1 MKHSVVPHIMQLDK
15 KFLLTDRKRE
25 RLYYDGS
32 HLVEVEFIE
41 NGNLAVFKVDMQGKV
56 RRISMGEMSLPE
68 LSARYLESE
77 EPNEIKKYMVNPY
90 QEAERIFNAIR
101 FKYLSAILKGRREP
115 QEYISSEFNSL
126 FKSLA
131 GFSLRNDPGGIRARK
146 LAFAE
151 GFSMDEIPMIDLRNE
166 KCELKIILKY
176 LFDVFSRDLPGLY
189 RELIAIKPGF
199 HEIWADDNWLD
210 EGEGH
215 IEGLRDSPY
224 HDRRTLVLK
233 EIHGLIDPA
242 PHLDLRNVIYEISI
256 PAFMTYA
263 PCNVTE
269 GPFMY
274 KKRNDVS
281 CYQLLRDRE
290 KVNLSDHFL
299 IYDYWGKDI
308 REKDLEI
315 IQCFQY
321 HRCLD

>member
-1 MKHSVVPHIMQLDK
+1 MKHSVLPHIMQLDK
-15 KFLLTDRKRE
+15 KLLLTDRNRE
-25 RLYYDGS
+25 RIYYDDS

-41 NGNLAVFKVDMQGKV
+41 NGKLAVSKVNIQGRV
-56 RRISMGEMSLPE
+56 IRRISIGKMSLPE

-77 EPNEIKKYMVNPY
+77 EPTEILKYFVSPFMEV
-90 QEAERIFNAIR
+90 ERIFNSIR
-101 FKYLSAILKGRREP
+101 FKYLSAILKGRRDSKN
-115 QEYISSEFNSL
+115 YISSEFNSL

-131 GFSLRNDPGGIRARK
+131 GLPLRNDPKGIRARK
-146 LAFAE
+146 LALAE

-176 LFDVFSRDLPGLY
+176 LFDVFSGDLPGLY

-199 HEIWADDNWLD
+199 HEIWADDNWTED
-210 EGEGH
+210 GH
-215 IEGLRDSPY
+215 VEGLKDSPY
-224 HDRRTLVLK
+224 KDRRTQVLK

-242 PHLDLRNVIYEISI
+242 PHLDLTNITYEISI

-274 KKRNDVS
+274 RKRNDVS
-281 CYQLLRDRE
+281 CYQTLRDR
-290 KVNLSDHFL
+290 KKINLSDHFL

-308 REKDLEI
+308 KEKDLDVLK
-315 IQCFQY
+315 CFQF
-321 HRCLD
+321 HNCIG

>member
-1 MKHSVVPHIMQLDK
+1 MKHSVLPHIMQPDK
-15 KFLLTDRKRE
+15 KLLLTNRE
-25 RLYYDGS
+25 RIYYDG
-32 HLVEVEFIE
+32 LYLFEIEFVEP
-41 NGNLAVFKVDMQGKV
+41 AKVTVSRVSIQDRV
-56 RRISMGEMSLPE
+56 RRISVGEMSLPE
-68 LSARYLESE
+68 LAARYLESE
-77 EPNEIKKYMVNPY
+77 EPTEILKYLVNPFM
-90 QEAERIFNAIR
+90 EVERIFNAIR
-101 FKYLSAILKGRREP
+101 FKYLSAILKGRRNP
-115 QEYISSEFNSL
+115 QEYISAEFNSL

-176 LFDVFSRDLPGLY
+176 LFDVFSNDLPGLY

-199 HEIWADDNWLD
+199 HEIWADDNWAED
-210 EGEGH
+210 GH
-215 IEGLRDSPY
+215 VEGLKDSPY
-224 HDRRTLVLK
+224 KDRRTLVLK
-233 EIHGLIDPA
+233 ELHGLIDPA
-242 PHLDLRNVIYEISI
+242 PHLDLRNVVYEITI

-274 KKRNDVS
+274 RKRNDVS

-308 REKDLEI
+308 KEKDLDVLK
-315 IQCFQY
+315 CFQF
-321 HRCLD
+321 HNCIG